1 MKRRLSKVIKSESGQ
16 ALPIVLV
23 LLVLGGLLVAP
34 CLSYAATSL
43 NSGGV
48 IEKNTKGLYAADA
61 GIEDALWKLKTPD
74 SYSYPYHYELADVNG
89 LSVTVLIDQITTL
102 WGIVVGTPG
111 RHFDWLEVDGS
122 MAYNEGLSV
131 YVYTVTVTNK
141 SNSTVK
147 ISELFV
153 KLPPNF
159 EYITGPTG
167 GDLTPDTTDDPE
179 VQGDPDTG
187 ITLVWDFPTPHPSIA
202 GAPDPEN
209 GVYTTASH
217 TFQLNGPPGY
227 SGDDG
232 YAWVVATDVDIGC
245 VGEANA
251 FKITAKAKEGDTT
264 VITVKAGVLRDN
276 VTGELLV
283 SCWEINPPPAG
294 N

>member
-16 ALPIVLV
+16 ALPLVLI
-23 LLVLGGLLVAP
+23 LLVLGGLLISP

-61 GIEDALWKLKTPD
+61 GIEDALWRLKNNPPA
-74 SYSYPYHYELADVNG
+74 SYPYSYELADVNG
-89 LSVTVLIDQITTL
+89 LSVTVLIGQITTL

-159 EYITGPTG
+159 EYIAASTG
-167 GDLTPDTTDDPE
+167 GDFTTADPE

-202 GAPDPEN
+202 GAPNPGE
-209 GVYTTASH
+209 GIYTTACH
-217 TFQLNGPPGY
+217 TFQLNGPPDY

-251 FKITAKAKEGDTT
+251 YKITAQAKEGDTT
-264 VITVKAGVLRDN
+264 VITVKAGVLGDN
-276 VTGELLV
+276 ITGELLV

-294 N
+294 D

>member
-23 LLVLGGLLVAP
+23 LLVLGGLTIAP

-48 IEKNTKGLYAADA
+48 IEKNIKGLYAADT
-61 GIEDALWKLKTPD
+61 GIEDALWRLKNNPPA
-74 SYSYPYHYELADVNG
+74 SYPYSYELADVNG
-89 LSVTVLIDQITTL
+89 LSVIVLMEEVTTL
-102 WGIVVGTPG
+102 YGIVIGSPG

-147 ISELFV
+147 ISELFA
-153 KLPPNF
+153 KLPPSF
-159 EYITGPTG
+159 EYIAASTG
-167 GDLTPDTTDDPE
+167 GDFTTADPE
-179 VQGDPDTG
+179 VQGDPDTS
-187 ITLVWDFPTPHPSIA
+187 ITLVWDFPTPHPSVA
-202 GAPDPEN
+202 GAPDPEH

-217 TFQLNGPPGY
+217 TFQLNGPPDY

-251 FKITAKAKEGDTT
+251 FKITSQAKDGDTT